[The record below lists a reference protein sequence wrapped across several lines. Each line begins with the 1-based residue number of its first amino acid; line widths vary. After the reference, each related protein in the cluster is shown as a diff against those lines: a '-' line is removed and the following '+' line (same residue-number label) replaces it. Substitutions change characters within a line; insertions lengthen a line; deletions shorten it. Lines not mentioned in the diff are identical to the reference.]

1 VSAQEAAAQ
10 PQQASSTVDGLA
22 PMAIA
27 VETVSAN
34 AMTLGILA
42 LLASALV
49 IVGIDRSKRQSP
61 PDTDGESNGES
72 EPPADN

>member
-22 PMAIA
+22 PRAIA
-27 VETVSAN
+27 FETVSAN

-42 LLASALV
+42 LLASALA
-49 IVGIDRSKRQSP
+49 IVGLDRSKRQSP
-61 PDTDGESNGES
+61 PDSDGES
-72 EPPADN
+72 EPPAEN